1 MKFNLL
7 KRLHH
12 RSPYLLIDE
21 IIGASPQKVHARK
34 VPLTEEYYL
43 KGHFP
48 NVPIVPG
55 AMMQEMC
62 TQAAGFLISEFY
74 SPVPDYDSET
84 TKGHALG
91 VLRSV
96 HQSKFK
102 SFARPGDVLDIR
114 VELLMHVE
122 NSFRFKGQIEKSGLK
137 IMNIE
142 FTLINITED
151 QLKGQVP
158 NMT

>member
-1 MKFNLL
+1 MIRFMKYNIQ

-12 RSPYLLIDE
+12 RKPYLMVDE
-21 IIGASPQKVHARK
+21 ILEVTPQAIHARK
-34 VPLTEEYYL
+34 IPSQDEYYL

-74 SPVPDYDSET
+74 SPVPDYDSDKS
-84 TKGHALG
+84 KGYALG

-102 SFARPGDVLDIR
+102 SFARPGDILDIK
-114 VELLMHVE
+114 VELLMQVE
-122 NSFRFKGQIEKSGLK
+122 NSFRFKGFIEKSGSK
-137 IMNIE
+137 IMSIE
-142 FTLINITED
+142 FTLMNITEE
-151 QLKGQVP
+151 QLRG
-158 NMT
+158 

>member
-1 MKFNLL
+1 MKYDLL

-12 RSPYLLIDE
+12 RKPYLLIDE
-21 IIGASPQKVHARK
+21 IIEATPEMIHARII
-34 VPLTEEYYL
+34 PNQEEYYL

-48 NVPIVPG
+48 HAPIVPG

-62 TQAAGFLISEFY
+62 TQSAGFLISEFH
-74 SPVPDYDSET
+74 SPVPDYDSEK

-96 HQSKFK
+96 QQAKYKNFS
-102 SFARPGDVLDIR
+102 RPNDILDIK
-114 VELLMHVE
+114 VQLILQVE
-122 NSFRFKGQIEKSGLK
+122 NSFRFKGMIERSGAK

-151 QLKGQVP
+151 QLKGL
-158 NMT
+158 

>member
-1 MKFNLL
+1 MKYNIQ

-12 RSPYLLIDE
+12 RKPYLLIDE
-21 IIGASPQKVHARK
+21 VLEATANSVHARK
-34 VPLTEEYYL
+34 IPNQDEYYL

-62 TQAAGFLISEFY
+62 TQTAGFLISEFH
-74 SPVPDYDSET
+74 SPVNDYDSET

-102 SFARPGDVLDIR
+102 SFARPGDVLDIK
-114 VELLMHVE
+114 VELLMQIE
-122 NSFRFKGQIEKSGLK
+122 NSFRFKGIIEKDGSK
-137 IMNIE
+137 IMSIE
-142 FTLINITED
+142 FTLMNITED
-151 QLKGQVP
+151 QLKG
-158 NMT
+158 

>member
-1 MKFNLL
+1 MKYDLL

-12 RSPYLLIDE
+12 RKPYLLIDE
-21 IIGASPQKVHARK
+21 IIEATPRIVHARK
-34 VPLTEEYYL
+34 IPNQEEYYL

-48 NVPIVPG
+48 HVPIVPG

-74 SPVPDYDSET
+74 SPVLDYDSEN

-96 HQSKFK
+96 QQAKFK
-102 SFARPGDVLDIR
+102 NFARPNDILDIN
-114 VELLMHVE
+114 VELILQLE
-122 NSFRFKGQIEKSGLK
+122 NSFRFKGMIERSGAK

-151 QLKGQVP
+151 QLKGL
-158 NMT
+158 